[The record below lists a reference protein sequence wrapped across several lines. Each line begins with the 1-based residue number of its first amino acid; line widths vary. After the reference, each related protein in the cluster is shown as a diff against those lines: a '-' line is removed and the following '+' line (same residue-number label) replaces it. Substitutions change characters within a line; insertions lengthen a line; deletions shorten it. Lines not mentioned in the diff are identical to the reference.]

1 MDFYTLILHRTPTMN
16 TYLCQLCSRV
26 PLSACHPC
34 LLRTAIVLMYGSFG
48 LPIPRKR
55 EVYMVTG
62 KAVPVR
68 HLQPDHPEYEAE
80 VGSVLLWKERKGK
93 GYTGLCCFGRNGKAR
108 NGKARSTRG
117 CAALEGMERK
127 GKGYMGLC
135 CFWCLAALVLLAWPD
150 LATDVLA
157 ALCALLFWPAR
168 LLWVT
173 ATACSSKGAAPSLA
187 LSRAVPVR

>member
-1 MDFYTLILHRTPTMN
+1 
-16 TYLCQLCSRV
+16 
-26 PLSACHPC
+26 
-34 LLRTAIVLMYGSFG
+34 
-48 LPIPRKR
+48 
-55 EVYMVTG
+55 
-62 KAVPVR
+62 
-68 HLQPDHPEYEAE
+68 
-80 VGSVLLWKERKGK
+80 
-93 GYTGLCCFGRNGKAR
+93 
-108 NGKARSTRG
+108 
-117 CAALEGMERK
+117 MERK